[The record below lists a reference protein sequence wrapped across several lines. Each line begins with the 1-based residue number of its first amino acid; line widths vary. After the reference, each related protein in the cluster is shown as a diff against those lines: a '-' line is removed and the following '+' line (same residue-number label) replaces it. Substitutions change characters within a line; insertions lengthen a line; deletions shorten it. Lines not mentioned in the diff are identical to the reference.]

1 MSNRSTKPLSQQDP
15 GETAQYA
22 FNDVDATHTVNGF
35 LVGLVGRQVALTIST
50 TNVANDTEN
59 YAFSEN
65 FGALPLY
72 TFQLVYTDGTRTT
85 LSTATRT
92 A

>member
-1 MSNRSTKPLSQQDP
+1 MSNRTAKPLSQQDP
-15 GETAQYA
+15 GETAQYS

-35 LVGLVGRQVALTIST
+35 LVGLVGRRVTLTIST
-50 TNVANDTEN
+50 TIVANDTEN
-59 YAFSEN
+59 YAFSEQ
-65 FGALPLY
+65 FGVLPLY
-72 TFQLVYTDGTRTT
+72 TFTLVYTDGTRTT

>member
-1 MSNRSTKPLSQQDP
+1 MGRTAKPLSSQDP
-15 GETAQYA
+15 GETQQYS

-35 LVGLVGRQVALTIST
+35 LVGVVGRRVTLTIST

-65 FGALPLY
+65 GVALY
-72 TFQLVYTDGTRTT
+72 TFQIVYTDGTRA
-85 LSTATRT
+85 LMSTATRT